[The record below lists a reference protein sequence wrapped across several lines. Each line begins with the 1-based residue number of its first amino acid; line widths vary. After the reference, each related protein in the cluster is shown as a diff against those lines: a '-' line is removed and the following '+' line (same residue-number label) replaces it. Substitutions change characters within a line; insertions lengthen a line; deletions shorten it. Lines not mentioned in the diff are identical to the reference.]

1 MTNIAIENTTFSSW
15 IYPLKMVDL
24 SIRFLLTFT
33 RLGRFPRMLDVP
45 RRKCAK
51 FPRRGDKAQ
60 KTGRETLKKIKPT
73 ARSSMILIY
82 IYIYIIYRYR
92 YRYTHLYT
100 YVYIYTYIYTY
111 IYIYSYIY
119 TYIHIHMWLYTHF
132 IYPRWPR
139 LRAG

>member
-1 MTNIAIENTTFSSW
+1 
-15 IYPLKMVDL
+15 
-24 SIRFLLTFT
+24 
-33 RLGRFPRMLDVP
+33 MLDVP

-82 IYIYIIYRYR
+82 IYIIYRYR

-100 YVYIYTYIYTY
+100 YVYIYTYIY
-111 IYIYSYIY
+111 IHIYSYIY
-119 TYIHIHMWLYTHF
+119 IYIYTYTHVV
-132 IYPRWPR
+132 IYPFHIPSLATPKGR
-139 LRAG
+139 LKALLFGAFASVSSGGSSL